1 MVGSPTLA
9 LLAAA
14 VAAAAF
20 VQGTIGVGFA
30 LILAPTLGVIAP
42 ELLPGAL
49 LLVMLPLNA
58 WVAWRERSA
67 LDWHGAGRITVGRVF
82 GGVAGLL
89 VLLALPAGGL
99 QVFVGAATI
108 LTALV
113 TLLAPRFEPG
123 RVTFLLAGAVTGVTE
138 TATGIGGPP
147 LALAYQHR
155 PAPVLRATVA
165 ACFLVGELV
174 SVVLLLLAGRMN
186 VTQLEAAALLLLP
199 LALGLVLS
207 HAARHRVG
215 GRPFRVLV
223 LGFAIVSGA
232 VCLWPAVSHGS
243 AASAQKVEV
252 GAGAPDR
259 L

>member
-1 MVGSPTLA
+1 MGGGVSTLA
-9 LLAAA
+9 LLAAVVA
-14 VAAAAF
+14 VAAF

-30 LILAPTLGVIAP
+30 LILAPTLGVLAP

-89 VLLALPAGGL
+89 VLMALPAGGL
-99 QVFVGAATI
+99 QAFVGAATI
-108 LTALV
+108 LTALA

-123 RVTFLLAGAVTGVTE
+123 RATFLVAGAVTGVTE

-155 PAPVLRATVA
+155 PAPVLRSTVA
-165 ACFLVGELV
+165 ACFLAGELV
-174 SVVLLLLAGRMN
+174 SIALLLVAGRMSGM
-186 VTQLEAAALLLLP
+186 QFEAAALLLP
-199 LALGLVLS
+199 SLALGLVLS
-207 HAARHRVG
+207 HTARHRVG
-215 GRPFRVLV
+215 GRPFRTLV
-223 LGFAIVSGA
+223 LGFAIISGA
-232 VCLWPAVSHGS
+232 VCLWPSVSQGWADWRHEPGGT
-243 AASAQKVEV
+243 AS
-252 GAGAPDR
+252 R
-259 L
+259 SF

>member
-1 MVGSPTLA
+1 MTGAATLT

-14 VAAAAF
+14 VVIASF

-30 LILAPTLGVIAP
+30 LILAPILGLLAP
-42 ELLPGAL
+42 ALLPGAL

-67 LDWHGAGRITVGRVF
+67 LDWPGAGRITVGRVF

-89 VLLALPAGGL
+89 VLMALPAGGL
-99 QVFVGAATI
+99 QVFVGVATI

-165 ACFLVGELV
+165 ACFLVGELI
-174 SVVLLLLAGRMN
+174 SLGLLLMAGRMSTAQ
-186 VTQLEAAALLLLP
+186 VEAATLLVLP
-199 LALGLVLS
+199 LGLGLFLS
-207 HAARHRVG
+207 HAAHHRVG

-223 LGFAIVSGA
+223 LGFAIVSG
-232 VCLWPAVSHGS
+232 VICLFPT
-243 AASAQKVEV
+243 
-252 GAGAPDR
+252 
-259 L
+259 